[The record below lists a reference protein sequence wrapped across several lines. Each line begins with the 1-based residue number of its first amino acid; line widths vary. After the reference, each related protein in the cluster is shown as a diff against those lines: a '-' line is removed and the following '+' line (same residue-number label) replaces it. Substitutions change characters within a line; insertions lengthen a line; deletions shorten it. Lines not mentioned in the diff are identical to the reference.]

1 MRIIIDTD
9 VLIEEGFEDIIE
21 ILETYGEVIED

>member
-9 VLIEEGFEDIIE
+9 VLIEQGFEDIIE
-21 ILETYGEVIED
+21 ILETYGEEVDD